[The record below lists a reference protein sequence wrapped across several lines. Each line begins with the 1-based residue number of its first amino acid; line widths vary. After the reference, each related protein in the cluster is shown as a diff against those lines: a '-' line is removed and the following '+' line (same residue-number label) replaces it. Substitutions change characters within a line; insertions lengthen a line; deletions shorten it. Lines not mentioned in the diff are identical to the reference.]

1 VPLRFAGAES
11 CFVVFRK
18 PVGRRDATARNFPP
32 SQAAGEI
39 TGAWQ
44 VAFDPKWGGPKS
56 VAFEQLDDWSKRP
69 EPGIKFY
76 SGTATYTK
84 TFDLP
89 LTLTNADNARLW
101 LDLGVVRELAEVRL
115 NGKNLGVVWTA
126 PWRVDIT
133 GAVKRTKNKLE
144 IKVANVWVNRL
155 IGDEHEPADC
165 EWNKGDFGFGGPLKA
180 LPDWFIK
187 GQPRPS
193 PGRYTFTTWNYF
205 TKDSP
210 LVPSGL
216 LGPVTLH
223 VEPGN

>member
-1 VPLRFAGAES
+1 
-11 CFVVFRK
+11 
-18 PVGRRDATARNFPP
+18 
-32 SQAAGEI
+32 
-39 TGAWQ
+39 
-44 VAFDPKWGGPKS
+44 
-56 VAFEQLDDWSKRP
+56 
-69 EPGIKFY
+69 
-76 SGTATYTK
+76 
-84 TFDLP
+84 
-89 LTLTNADNARLW
+89 
-101 LDLGVVRELAEVRL
+101 
-115 NGKNLGVVWTA
+115 
-126 PWRVDIT
+126 VDIT

-205 TKDSP
+205 TKDSA